1 MTHQTD
7 SVPSRTLDRFKRWF
21 WRRPR
26 AHGDTIL
33 ERRVSPLESLYDLVY
48 AAVISQA
55 ALPLEQHV
63 SARRTVAFAIVFAL
77 IWIAWTNG
85 SLYLELHG
93 REDGRTRAF
102 VFIQIAILTLVAV
115 FAANAAEGGGPA
127 FALAYAAFLVVM
139 TWLWYAVQRQDRVER
154 PEFDVVTG
162 RYVNGLLLSVAVML
176 VSAVLPVEPRLI
188 AWAALAVGWIVLVL
202 LLLNNETGKTPRI
215 TPTESLVERF
225 GLFTIIVLGEVVFGV
240 VAGLSAAEHDLTT
253 IATGLV
259 ALVVGFGFWWI
270 YFDVV
275 GGRLPNTDGRAVA
288 NWMVSHCP
296 ITLSIAAAGAGMIGL
311 IEQAHD
317 ARTPVSTA
325 WLLTGAVAVGLL
337 ALIVA
342 ANALDDARRLAAAY
356 RPLSAVMAAGAVA
369 GVGVGWARPAPWLL
383 ALLLVVILT
392 ALWAVAVR
400 GFLLVGAWG
409 EEPSTASG

>member
-7 SVPSRTLDRFKRWF
+7 SANSQTLARFKRWF

-33 ERRVSPLESLYDLVY
+33 DRRVSPLESLYDLVY

-55 ALPLEQHV
+55 ALPLEKHV
-63 SARRTVAFAIVFAL
+63 TAGQTVAFAVVFAL

-102 VFIQIAILTLVAV
+102 VFIQIGILALVAV
-115 FAANAAEGGGPA
+115 FAATTAGDGGPS
-127 FALAYAAFLVVM
+127 FALAYAAFLAVT
-139 TWLWYAVQRQDRVER
+139 TWMWYAVQRQDQIER
-154 PEFDVVTG
+154 PEFAEVTS
-162 RYVNGLLLSVAVML
+162 RYVTALILSAAVLL
-176 VSAVLPVEPRLI
+176 VSVVLPAGPRLVV
-188 AWAALAVGWIVLVL
+188 WAALAVAWIVLVL
-202 LLLNNETGKTPRI
+202 FLFRSRVGRTLGI
-215 TPTESLVERF
+215 TPTDSLVERF
-225 GLFTIIVLGEVVFGV
+225 GLFTLIVLGEVVFGV
-240 VAGLSAAEHDLTT
+240 VAGLSAAKHDLTT

-259 ALVVGFGFWWI
+259 ALVVGFGLWWI

-275 GGRLPNTDGRAVA
+275 GGRLPNSDGRSIA
-288 NWMVSHCP
+288 NWIVSHCP
-296 ITLSIAAAGAGMIGL
+296 ITLSIAAAGAGMISL
-311 IEQAHD
+311 IEHAHE
-317 ARTPVSTA
+317 ARTPATTA

-337 ALIVA
+337 SLLVT
-342 ANALDDARRLAAAY
+342 ANALADARRLAAAY
-356 RPLSAVMAAGAVA
+356 HPLSAVIAIGALAAAV
-369 GVGVGWARPAPWLL
+369 VGWVRPAPWLL
-383 ALLLVVILT
+383 ALLLVLILS

-409 EEPSTASG
+409 EEPSSGD

>member
-7 SVPSRTLDRFKRWF
+7 SVPSQTLARFKRWF
-21 WRRPR
+21 WRPPR

-33 ERRVSPLESLYDLVY
+33 DRRVSPLESLYDLVY

-63 SARRTVAFAIVFAL
+63 SAHQTVTFAIVFAL

-102 VFIQIAILTLVAV
+102 VFVQMVILALVAV
-115 FAANAAEGGGPA
+115 FAATTAGDGGRA
-127 FALAYAAFLVVM
+127 FALAYAAFLAVM

-188 AWAALAVGWIVLVL
+188 AWAAVAVGWIVLVL
-202 LLLNNETGKTPRI
+202 LLLNNEAGKTPRI

-240 VAGLSAAEHDLTT
+240 VAGLSAAEHGRTT
-253 IATGLV
+253 IATGLI

-275 GGRLPNTDGRAVA
+275 GGRLPNRDGRAVA

-296 ITLSIAAAGAGMIGL
+296 ITLSIAAAGAGMISL
-311 IEQAHD
+311 IEHAHD

-325 WLLTGAVAVGLL
+325 WLLTGAVAIGLL
-337 ALIVA
+337 AMIVA

-356 RPLSAVMAAGAVA
+356 RPLSVVMAGGPWREWVSAGH
-369 GVGVGWARPAPWLL
+369 GRPPGSWPCCS
-383 ALLLVVILT
+383 
-392 ALWAVAVR
+392 W
-400 GFLLVGAWG
+400 
-409 EEPSTASG
+409 